1 MLPVTRLYRIWWER
15 MDMLG
20 SKGCD
25 SQVTN
30 MVWLIVGLYWGRSVH
45 LTHIAR
51 KLPIRAKKLS
61 LERRLRRF
69 LDNHRVRVR
78 EWYHTTAVWLIQS
91 AANSGSLHLVI
102 DSTKVSFGHRLLLV
116 GMAYRRRVLP
126 LAWTWVD
133 SQFAHSTSHK
143 QMALL
148 AYVRRLIP
156 RGVKVSLVGD
166 GEFGTSKL
174 VQQIKQWD
182 WDYVLRQAGHTS
194 FKLPVEWQ
202 WQRFMHAGLRPG
214 MTIWCGTVL
223 LNQKEGILTGLVL
236 HWAVGEPRPWF
247 LATNAVSAVGA
258 LRLYR
263 RRMWIE
269 ELFGD
274 LKRHGCDLE
283 ASHLR
288 HFLRLSRLT
297 LALAWLYV
305 WLVGLSQH
313 LRKNGLVDRIDR
325 TERYDLSCFRQGWD
339 YLERCL
345 ALDDPIPFVT
355 LPTFVE
361 VSGG

>member
-1 MLPVTRLYRIWWER
+1 MLPMNRLYRVWQER
-15 MDMLG
+15 MAMLG
-20 SKGCD
+20 NQGCR
-25 SQVTN
+25 SRVTN

-45 LTHIAR
+45 LSHVAR
-51 KLPIRAKKLS
+51 KLPIRAQKLS

-69 LDNHRVRVR
+69 LDNPGVRVR
-78 EWYHTTAVWLIQS
+78 EWYRSTAVWLIQS
-91 AANSGSLHLVI
+91 AANAGAVHLVL

-116 GMAYRRRVLP
+116 GIAYRRRVLP

-133 SQFAHSTSHK
+133 SQFAHSTADK
-143 QMALL
+143 QIALL

-156 RGVKVSLVGD
+156 RGVRVSLVGD
-166 GEFGTSKL
+166 GEFGTSRL
-174 VQQIKQWD
+174 VQQVQQWG

-194 FKLPVEWQ
+194 FKLPLEWH
-202 WQRFMHAGLRPG
+202 WQRFMHTGLRPG

-223 LNQKEGILTGLVL
+223 LNQKAGVLTGLVL
-236 HWAVGEPRPWF
+236 HWAVGEPRPWY
-247 LATNAVSAVGA
+247 LATNAVSAAGA
-258 LRLYR
+258 LQLYR

-274 LKRHGCDLE
+274 LKGHGCDLE

-305 WLVGLSQH
+305 WLVGLSEH
-313 LRKNGLVDRIDR
+313 LHQSRIANSIDR
-325 TERYDLSCFRQGWD
+325 TERQDLSCFRRGWD

-345 ALDDPIPFVT
+345 ALDDPIPRVT
-355 LPTFVE
+355 LPSFVE
-361 VSGG
+361 VSGD